1 MSQHHARPSKHANVP
16 VLVREHVDAG
26 KYLDTR
32 HAFSRM
38 VERKITLPE
47 VLYVLRHGHHEKRK
61 DEFKEEHNAW
71 TYAMRGKTVD
81 KRELRVC
88 VSFDENGMLIITTID
103 LDAKD

>member
-1 MSQHHARPSKHANVP
+1 MSQRKARPAKHENVP
-16 VLVREHVDAG
+16 ALVREYVDAG

-32 HAFSRM
+32 HAFDRM
-38 VERKITLPE
+38 VERRITLPE
-47 VLYVLRHGHHEKRK
+47 ALYVLRRGYHEKRK

-88 VSFDENGMLIITTID
+88 VSFDKSGMLIITTID